1 MNRLLILVGAIVLL
15 PACEN
20 DDNGLPL
27 VGTLERDRIEV
38 TADSWEVLTE
48 VLVEEGERVTAG
60 QILARQNPERAT
72 IEMQRARAAEEQA
85 ARRLAELIRGP
96 REEEIDEARARLAG
110 AQSDLAVQER
120 EYIRVRD
127 LVAKALLSD
136 SDLDRASGRR
146 DLARADRDQARS
158 RLEAMLEGTTIEE
171 LDQAR
176 ANLSAA
182 QAVMQDRQL
191 TLDRLEIR
199 ATRDGWVDAL
209 PFKHGD
215 RPRSGD
221 AVVVILADGEPF
233 ARVYVPERLRVH
245 VAPGT
250 TARIAVDGLTE
261 TFQGRVKRVSSDP
274 AFTPYFSLTE
284 RDRSRLSYLAE
295 VTLTGDAAM
304 TLPTGVPLEVDFPGL
319 SGLAAD

>member
-1 MNRLLILVGAIVLL
+1 VIRLSLLVAAVALFA
-15 PACEN
+15 ACEN
-20 DDNGLPL
+20 EGNGLPL
-27 VGTLERDRIEV
+27 VGTLERDRIEI

-48 VLVEEGERVTAG
+48 VLVKEGESVAAG
-60 QILARQNPERAT
+60 QVLARQDPERAT
-72 IEMQRARAAEEQA
+72 IEMQRARAAEDQA

-110 AQSDLAVQER
+110 AESDLAVQER
-120 EYIRVRD
+120 EFVRVRD

-182 QAVMQDRQL
+182 QAVMKDRQL
-191 TLDRLEIR
+191 SLDRLQIR

-209 PFKHGD
+209 PFKQGD

-221 AVVVILADGEPF
+221 VVVVVLADSEPF
-233 ARVYVPERLRVH
+233 ARVYIPEQLRVH
-245 VAPGT
+245 IAPGT

-261 TFQGRVKRVSSDP
+261 TFQGRVKSVSRDP

-295 VTLTGDAAM
+295 VTLTGDTAM
-304 TLPTGVPLEVDFPGL
+304 TLPAGVPLEVDFPGL